1 MRYLGKPF
9 FVGLF
14 CILCFCSLAQSDS
27 TSFWSTLSIGAK
39 AHYGFL
45 VVNQPKSEYVRDSH
59 TCFGELTLSTQTS
72 GKKQWQQ
79 VNHNPQIGISLLYG
93 NSGSREYI
101 GHVAALFP
109 YMKFP
114 LFKTAH
120 SITSFRLG
128 FGAGWVQKPYNKE
141 TNTKNLLIGSA
152 LNGCINMVFEQEWQ
166 LHKNCYLNAGFSF
179 THLSNGSF
187 KLPNLG
193 LNIPALSLGVRYA
206 FEPVQ
211 PVNEKQQW
219 PAFKKKWHFS
229 AFTYAAGKQSY
240 PLESPVYLVNT
251 VMIEAAKDISPT
263 GRLGAG
269 LNGTRDPSLSHET
282 ETFEFEKNDPQW
294 QVSAYAL
301 YERVIGN
308 LSIPFQVGF
317 YLYNK
322 YQITSYYQVIG
333 LRYRFLPHWV
343 AGLQLKAHLGKAD
356 YLQYGLGY
364 KF

>member
-1 MRYLGKPF
+1 MRYLGKTI

-14 CILCFCSLAQSDS
+14 CFVHSCILAQPDA
-27 TSFWSTLSIGAK
+27 TSFLSTLSLSAK
-39 AHYGFL
+39 THYGFF

-59 TCFGELTLSTQTS
+59 TCFGEISISSQTNGS
-72 GKKQWQQ
+72 HLWQQ
-79 VNHNPQIGISLLYG
+79 VNHLPQMGISLLYG

-109 YMKFP
+109 YMKFA
-114 LFKTAH
+114 LLKTAH
-120 SITSFRLG
+120 STTSFRLG

-141 TNTKNLLIGSA
+141 TNTKNLLIGTKI
-152 LNGCINMVFEQEWQ
+152 NGCINMQFEQEWQ
-166 LHKNCYLNAGFSF
+166 LLKQLYLNAGISF
-179 THLSNGSF
+179 THLSNGSIT
-187 KLPNLG
+187 LPNLG

-206 FEPVQ
+206 FQ
-211 PVNEKQQW
+211 PVKTTIDKEQW
-219 PAFKKKWHFS
+219 PPFVKKWHYY
-229 AFTYAAGKQSY
+229 AYTYAAGKESY
-240 PLESPVYLVNT
+240 PMESPVYLVNT
-251 VMIEAAKDISPT
+251 VMLEASRDFSYT
-263 GRLGAG
+263 GRFGAG
-269 LNGTRDPSLSHET
+269 LNVTLDRSLSNET
-282 ETFEFEKNDPQW
+282 VTFEFDKSEPQW
-294 QVSAYAL
+294 QASVYGL

-322 YQITSYYQVIG
+322 YQFTPFYQAIG

-356 YLQYGLGY
+356 YLQWGLGY